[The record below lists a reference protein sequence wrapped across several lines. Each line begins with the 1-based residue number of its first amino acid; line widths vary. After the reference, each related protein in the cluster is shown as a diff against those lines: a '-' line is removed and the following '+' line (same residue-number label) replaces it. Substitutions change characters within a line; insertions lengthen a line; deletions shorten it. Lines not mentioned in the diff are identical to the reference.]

1 MIKTITKNESQNTNM
16 NQIRVAKRDGR
27 TEPLNLNKIMSRIEK
42 QTYNLDRT
50 WIVAFEVAQ
59 TVIAG
64 VFDGVTTRQLDQLAA
79 ETAAALTAKHPD
91 YAYLAARLAIT
102 ALHKDTD
109 KSFSKTIE
117 KMYNYIDE
125 ENGEAAPL
133 VSQETYEVVMK
144 HKDVLDGAIVHSR
157 DFMFDYFGFKTL
169 EKSYLL
175 RMHNIPAE
183 RPQFMW
189 MRVAVGIHGDNI
201 NAILDT
207 YHDMSQGDMT
217 HATPTL
223 FNAGTPRPQM
233 SSCFLIANKGDSME
247 GITDTWKEVAMIS
260 KYAGGVGLHIHD
272 IRASG
277 SYIKGTNGNSNGLV
291 PMLKVYNDIARY
303 VDQGGGKRKGSFAV
317 YLEPWHSDIMDFLE
331 LKKNT
336 GKDESRA
343 RDLFYAIW
351 MPDLFMET
359 VDADGDW
366 YLMDPKQSPGLADCY
381 GDEFVA
387 LYKKYVKEGKFRK
400 KMKAREIWSKILE
413 LQIETGTPYIL
424 YKDVINQRS
433 NQKNIGVI
441 KSSNLCA
448 EILEVSTPEETAVCN
463 LASIALP
470 RFIKGRT
477 NLKYDFER
485 LWQVAYRTTV
495 NLNKVIDRNFYPT
508 ESAKRSNL
516 RHRPIGLGTQGLAD
530 VFIKMK
536 LPFASDEA
544 KKLNKQIYET
554 LYHAALTA
562 SKDLAKVEGPYE
574 TFNGSPLSKGIFQFD
589 MWNVK
594 PSDRYNWKE
603 LMTEIMEFGVRNSLL
618 LAQMPTASTSSIL
631 GNTEAAE
638 AISQLIGVRKVL
650 SGEFMVVNKNL
661 VHDLIALGLWS
672 DKTQTDIIRSGS
684 IQKLEYI
691 PQDIRDIYKTVWE
704 ISQKDVIDMYA
715 DRGAFIDQTQ
725 SMNLFLASPNMANL
739 TSMHFY
745 AWGKRPLLKADG
757 TQEYDEAGNKIFYRP
772 QDRRVKTG
780 MYYLRSKPATGSVK
794 FSIQPDKIEQKITVE
809 EDLIVR
815 NDKNEE
821 SANTFKMV
829 INNNPTIMSSA
840 ESDIACSLDDP
851 DSCVA
856 CSA

>member
-1 MIKTITKNESQNTNM
+1 M
-16 NQIRVAKRDGR
+16 NQIRVVKRDGR

-79 ETAAALTAKHPD
+79 ETAAALTPKHPD
-91 YAYLAARLAIT
+91 YAFLAARLAIT

-117 KMYNYIDE
+117 KMYNYIDP

-133 VSQETYEVVMK
+133 VSEETYKIVNK

-157 DFMFDYFGFKTL
+157 DFMFDYFGYKTL

-175 RMHNIPAE
+175 RMHNVPAE

-189 MRVAVGIHGDNI
+189 MRVAVGIHGDDMQS
-201 NAILDT
+201 ILDT
-207 YHDMSQGDMT
+207 YNDFSNGDMT

-223 FNAGTPRPQM
+223 FNSGTPRPQM

-247 GITDTWKEVAMIS
+247 GIADTWKEVAMIS

-272 IRASG
+272 IRAQG
-277 SYIKGTNGNSNGLV
+277 SYIRGTNGNSNGLV

-303 VDQGGGKRKGSFAV
+303 VDQGGGKRKGSFAI
-317 YLEPWHSDIMDFLE
+317 YLEPWHADIMEFLE

-351 MPDLFMET
+351 MPDHFMEI

-366 YLMDPKQSPGLADCY
+366 HLMDPKQCPGLSDCY
-381 GDEFVA
+381 GDEFVT
-387 LYKKYVKEGKFRK
+387 LYKKYISENKFRK
-400 KMKAREIWSKILE
+400 KVKARDVWFKMLE

-424 YKDVINQRS
+424 YKDVINSRS

-448 EILEVSTPEETAVCN
+448 EIVEVSTPEETAVCN
-463 LASIALP
+463 LASVALP
-470 RFIKGRT
+470 RFIKGRS
-477 NLKYDFER
+477 NLKFDFER
-485 LWQVAYRTTV
+485 LWQVVYRMAV
-495 NLNKVIDRNFYPT
+495 NLNKIIDRNFYPT
-508 ESAKRSNL
+508 DSAKLSNM
-516 RHRPIGLGTQGLAD
+516 RHRPIGIGAQGLAD
-530 VFIKMK
+530 VFIKLK
-536 LPFASDEA
+536 LPYASEEA
-544 KKLNKQIYET
+544 KKLNKQIFET
-554 LYHAALTA
+554 MYNAALTA
-562 SKDLAKVEGPYE
+562 SMHLAKEHGAYS
-574 TFNGSPLSKGIFQFD
+574 TFQGSPISKGIFQFD

-594 PSDRYNWKE
+594 PSDRYDWE
-603 LMTEIMEFGVRNSLL
+603 PLRQDIMKYGVRNSLL

-631 GNTEAAE
+631 GNTEATE
-638 AISQLIGVRKVL
+638 AITAMISVRKVL
-650 SGEFMVVNKNL
+650 SGEFIVINKYL
-661 VHDLIALGLWS
+661 VQDLIALGLWNS
-672 DKTQTDIIRSGS
+672 DTQTDIVRNNGS
-684 IQKLEYI
+684 VQELEYI
-691 PQDIRDIYKTVWE
+691 PQELREVYKTVWE

-715 DRGAFIDQTQ
+715 DRGAYIDQTQ
-725 SMNLFLASPNMANL
+725 SMNLFLASPNMAKL

-757 TQEYDEAGNKIFYRP
+757 TQEVDENGDKIFYRP
-772 QDRRVKTG
+772 ADRRVKTG

-794 FSIQPDKIEQKITVE
+794 FSIQPDKVEQKIVI
-809 EDLIVR
+809 EDELVIR
-815 NDKNEE
+815 NDQQSGDNFKVQNE
-821 SANTFKMV
+821 M
-829 INNNPTIMSSA
+829 
-840 ESDIACSLDDP
+840 DGIACSIDDP
-851 DSCVA
+851 DSCEA

>member
-1 MIKTITKNESQNTNM
+1 MYKTISKNENENHNNNNM

-79 ETAAALTAKHPD
+79 ETAASLTAKHPD
-91 YAYLAARLAIT
+91 YAFLAARLAIT

-109 KSFSKTIE
+109 KSFSKTI
-117 KMYNYIDE
+117 KQMYNYIDP
-125 ENGEAAPL
+125 ENSEAAPL
-133 VSQETYEVVMK
+133 VSKETYNIVMK
-144 HKDVLDGAIVHSR
+144 HKDALDSAIEHSR

-175 RMHNIPAE
+175 RMNNMPAE

-189 MRVAVGIHGDNI
+189 MRVAVGIHGDNLQ
-201 NAILDT
+201 AILDT
-207 YHDMSQGDMT
+207 YNDMSQGDMT

-223 FNAGTPRPQM
+223 FNSGTLRPQM

-317 YLEPWHSDIMDFLE
+317 YLEPWHADIMDFLE

-351 MPDLFMET
+351 MPDLFMEI
-359 VDADGDW
+359 VDEDGDW
-366 YLMDPKQSPGLADCY
+366 HLMDPKQSPGLADVY
-381 GDEFVA
+381 GEEFNR
-387 LYKKYVKEGKFRK
+387 LYKKYIDDGKFRK
-400 KMKAREIWSKILE
+400 KVKAREIWSKILE

-433 NQKNIGVI
+433 NQKNIGTI

-470 RFIKGRT
+470 KFIKGRT
-477 NLKYDFER
+477 NLKYDFDR
-485 LWQVAYRTTV
+485 LWEVAYRTTV

-508 ESAKRSNL
+508 ESAKRSNM

-530 VFIKMK
+530 VFIKMR
-536 LPFASDEA
+536 LPFASEEA
-544 KKLNKQIYET
+544 KKLNRLIYET
-554 LYHAALTA
+554 IYHAAVTA
-562 SKDLAKVEGPYE
+562 SMELAKAEGPYE
-574 TFNGSPLSKGIFQFD
+574 TFKGSPMSKGIFQFD
-589 MWNVK
+589 MWGVK
-594 PSDRYNWKE
+594 PSDRYDWEELKE
-603 LMTEIMEFGVRNSLL
+603 EVKKHGVRNSLL

-638 AISQLIGVRKVL
+638 AISALIGVRKVL
-650 SGEFMVVNKNL
+650 SGEFMVVNRYL
-661 VHDLIALGLWS
+661 VQDLIHLGLWNE
-672 DKTQTDIIRSGS
+672 DVKNDIIRSNGS
-684 IQKLEYI
+684 IQNLTYI
-691 PQDIRDIYKTVWE
+691 PSDIKEIYKTVWE
-704 ISQKDVIDMYA
+704 ISQKDIIDMYA
-715 DRGAFIDQTQ
+715 DRGAYIDQTQ
-725 SMNLFLASPNMANL
+725 SMNLFMASPNMAKL

-745 AWGKRPLLKADG
+745 AWGKRPLLNAQG
-757 TQEYDEAGNKIFYRP
+757 EQELDEAGNKIFYRP

-794 FSIQPDKIEQKITVE
+794 FSIQPDKVEQKIE
-809 EDLIVR
+809 EMPQIKF
-815 NDKNEE
+815 DKSAHSANEE
-821 SANTFKMV
+821 AAASFSKE
-829 INNNPTIMSSA
+829 TIM
-840 ESDIACSLDDP
+840 SDIACSLDDP